1 MFSLGGREAR
11 VVLVVV
17 APGCERLPCCRHPT
31 ILAIKVRA
39 ALDPPRSQGRLVL
52 GGGACLTVAACRAL
66 HGLGVGEALAV
77 SGSRCSPI
85 SRMQDPDA
93 FRRQTRDLYVPP
105 GDVGFWQGAIRDRAD
120 DAYAGVL
127 GAVEA
132 RRRLTIDLLY
142 SDHEGGQRVISRFGV
157 LPRADTGW
165 RCSIVRHWNLDRQ
178 DPRSVSVPA
187 GTLADQRAD

>member
-1 MFSLGGREAR
+1 MGESL
-11 VVLVVV
+11 
-17 APGCERLPCCRHPT
+17 
-31 ILAIKVRA
+31 LADQPHA
-39 ALDPPRSQGRLVL
+39 
-52 GGGACLTVAACRAL
+52 
-66 HGLGVGEALAV
+66 
-77 SGSRCSPI
+77 
-85 SRMQDPDA
+85 DPDA

-142 SDHEGGQRVISRFGV
+142 SDHEGGQRVISHFGV

-165 RCSIVRHWNLDRQ
+165 TCSIVRHWNLDRQ
-178 DPRSVSVPA
+178 DPR
-187 GTLADQRAD
+187 